1 CYAAAVLRR
10 DCTLEQAWHRLNA
23 GQPFDD
29 VPTNPFLQPDVCS
42 LTLDDAAS
50 DANRTALN
58 NRS

>member
-1 CYAAAVLRR
+1 M
-10 DCTLEQAWHRLNA
+10 NA

>member
-1 CYAAAVLRR
+1 M
-10 DCTLEQAWHRLNA
+10 NA
-23 GQPFDD
+23 GQLFDD

-50 DANRTALN
+50 DANRTVLN